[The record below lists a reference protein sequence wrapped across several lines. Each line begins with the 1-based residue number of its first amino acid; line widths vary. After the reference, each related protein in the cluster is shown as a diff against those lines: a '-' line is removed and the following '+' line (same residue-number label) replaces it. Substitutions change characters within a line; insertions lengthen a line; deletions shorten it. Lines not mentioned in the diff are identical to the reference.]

1 MQDIAK
7 KHGLR
12 CLLHEKPFAGV
23 NGSGKHD
30 NWSVI
35 TNTGINLF
43 NPGKN
48 PEENKPFLAS
58 LSLYN

>member
-1 MQDIAK
+1 MQIAQDIAK

-48 PEENKPFLAS
+48 PEENKPVLAA
-58 LSLYN
+58 

>member
-1 MQDIAK
+1 MQIAQDIAK

-35 TNTGINLF
+35 LIQESTYLIQEKILKKINH
-43 NPGKN
+43 
-48 PEENKPFLAS
+48 S
-58 LSLYN
+58 